1 MQTTG
6 KGASKMSYIKHLL
19 DNNKDSYIK
28 NLEGL
33 IKYQEAYDILMEYWD
48 YLPDDD
54 KNLINE
60 KLTKLG
66 L

>member
-1 MQTTG
+1 
-6 KGASKMSYIKHLL
+6 MSYIKHLL